1 MTARRVMM
9 GAVFGAAMLALAP
22 ASALAAGPVFAS
34 HPTTAQIDA
43 AITRYGAHDTV
54 NALFDQNRW
63 DYVADEIG
71 KGTSAWVALAVRLAP
86 GADAGTAEELPI
98 SLGFALP
105 INPGAVLLA
114 IKSGAFDVGDV
125 CDAPF
130 IDGTI
135 PSVPAYIRK
144 ATAAVRKV
152 SDPSLAATKAACLAT
167 LAKANS

>member
-1 MTARRVMM
+1 MTAKRALM
-9 GAVFGAAMLALAP
+9 GAVFGAAMMLLP
-22 ASALAAGPVFAS
+22 AAAMAAGPVFAK

-71 KGTSAWVALAVRLAP
+71 KGGAAWVALAVRLAP

-98 SLGFALP
+98 SLAFALP
-105 INPGAVLLA
+105 INPSAVLLA
-114 IKSGAFDVGDV
+114 VKSGAFDVGDV
-125 CDAPF
+125 CGAPF
-130 IDGTI
+130 IDGTV
-135 PSVPAYIRK
+135 PSVPAYQRK
-144 ATAAVRKV
+144 AVAAVKKV
-152 SDPSLAATKAACLAT
+152 SDPALAATKTSCLAT